1 MIGRADELRELLR
14 LAASPGI
21 GVAILAG
28 EPGIGKTRLVQ
39 ELRAALP
46 ADTTVLVGQAEPG
59 SLGRPFEL
67 LLSALDGH
75 ARLATVQSE
84 TLEVLTDSSRS
95 LVERLRAGLQ
105 ILLRLTSGGPAVVIF
120 EDLHWAD
127 SESIALFERIADLD
141 GDRLLLGTYR
151 PAEVSRRNPIAGLLD
166 RLERRHEVF
175 HVRLE
180 RLDLAGTSALLTAAT
195 GQPPPYR
202 AAVSLHNRTGGN
214 PFFLEELLRGGT
226 DLERL

>member
-14 LAASPGI
+14 LVASPGT

-39 ELRAALP
+39 ELRAGLP
-46 ADTTVLVGQAEPG
+46 VDTTLLVGQAEPG

-75 ARLATVQSE
+75 ARLATVPGHAE
-84 TLEVLTDSSRS
+84 LLEVLTDSSRS

-127 SESIALFERIADLD
+127 S
-141 GDRLLLGTYR
+141 
-151 PAEVSRRNPIAGLLD
+151 
-166 RLERRHEVF
+166 
-175 HVRLE
+175 
-180 RLDLAGTSALLTAAT
+180 
-195 GQPPPYR
+195 
-202 AAVSLHNRTGGN
+202 
-214 PFFLEELLRGGT
+214 
-226 DLERL
+226 